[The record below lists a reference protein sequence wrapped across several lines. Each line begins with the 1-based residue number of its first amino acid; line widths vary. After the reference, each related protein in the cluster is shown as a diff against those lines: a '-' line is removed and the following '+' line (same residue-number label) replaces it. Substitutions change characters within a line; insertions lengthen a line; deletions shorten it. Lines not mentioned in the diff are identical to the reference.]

1 MIHSRESP
9 LVNGTVGTMKK
20 RHRAESFSKEAASPS
35 SKRLNVTVSSAK
47 KPVPSAAAQT
57 SPAKIRVKTV
67 KLSAAAQD
75 TAPVPRSSVK
85 ASIKVP
91 VKPSGAGG
99 ATSMNR
105 THSEE
110 EGTLPASFATGSNEP
125 FVSLRLS
132 ERAREQLRES
142 CEAVR
147 GRVEGVKSVVPEE
160 ENYVRKRAGGEE

>member
-1 MIHSRESP
+1 
-9 LVNGTVGTMKK
+9 MKK
-20 RHRAESFSKEAASPS
+20 RHRAESLSKEVASPS

-47 KPVPSAAAQT
+47 KPVPFAAAQT

-75 TAPVPRSSVK
+75 ASPVPRSSVK

-105 THSEE
+105 TRSEEE

-125 FVSLRLS
+125 FVPLRLS

>member
-1 MIHSRESP
+1 
-9 LVNGTVGTMKK
+9 MKK
-20 RHRAESFSKEAASPS
+20 RHRAESLSKEVASPS

-57 SPAKIRVKTV
+57 GPAKIRVKTV

-75 TAPVPRSSVK
+75 AAPVPRSSVK

-105 THSEE
+105 TRSEE
-110 EGTLPASFATGSNEP
+110 EGHATR
-125 FVSLRLS
+125 VLRDGQQRAVCAAAS
-132 ERAREQLRES
+132 ERAGARAAAES

-160 ENYVRKRAGGEE
+160 ENYVRKQSGR

>member
-1 MIHSRESP
+1 
-9 LVNGTVGTMKK
+9 MKK
-20 RHRAESFSKEAASPS
+20 RHRAESLSKEVASPS

-57 SPAKIRVKTV
+57 GPAKIRVKTV

-75 TAPVPRSSVK
+75 AAPVPRPSVK

-105 THSEE
+105 TRSEE

-125 FVSLRLS
+125 FVLLRLS

>member
-1 MIHSRESP
+1 
-9 LVNGTVGTMKK
+9 MKK
-20 RHRAESFSKEAASPS
+20 RHRAESLSKEVASPS

-47 KPVPSAAAQT
+47 KPVPFAAAQT
-57 SPAKIRVKTV
+57 GPAKIRVKTV

-75 TAPVPRSSVK
+75 AAPVPRSSVK
-85 ASIKVP
+85 APIKVP

-105 THSEE
+105 TRSEE

-125 FVSLRLS
+125 FVLLRLS

>member
-1 MIHSRESP
+1 
-9 LVNGTVGTMKK
+9 MKK
-20 RHRAESFSKEAASPS
+20 RHRAESLSKEVASPS

-57 SPAKIRVKTV
+57 GPAKIRVKTV

-75 TAPVPRSSVK
+75 AAPVPRSSVK

-105 THSEE
+105 TRSEE

-125 FVSLRLS
+125 FVPLRLS
-132 ERAREQLRES
+132 ERAREPAAGELRGG
-142 CEAVR
+142 ARAR
-147 GRVEGVKSVVPEE
+147 GGREE
-160 ENYVRKRAGGEE
+160 CRAGGGELREEASGR